1 MNIENCHEFVTLL
14 LHSRRSLQ
22 NGLCNVGGDEAQ
34 SGKTAVERLGEGKD
48 EEAERESGGSEKL
61 GAPERRKHG
70 IRIDVCQHERK
81 SRGMS

>member
-1 MNIENCHEFVTLL
+1 MNLSPSFYI
-14 LHSRRSLQ
+14 Q
-22 NGLCNVGGDEAQ
+22 DGLCKTVSAMWAATKPQ
-34 SGKTAVERLGEGKD
+34 LGKTAVERVGEGKD